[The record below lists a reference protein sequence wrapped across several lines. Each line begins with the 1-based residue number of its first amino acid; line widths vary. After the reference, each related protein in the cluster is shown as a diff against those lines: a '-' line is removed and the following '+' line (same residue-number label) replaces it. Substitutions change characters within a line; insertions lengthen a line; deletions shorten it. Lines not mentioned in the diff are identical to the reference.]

1 MTITPTYTG
10 CPATQVIERDIRAAL
25 DAAGF
30 RDVAI
35 ETVLSPPW
43 TTDWITESGKAK
55 LHAYGIAPPSSR
67 GDRDLP
73 AMRLGRHRRI
83 EPLRLDARARRNGAA
98 APAWSRSTGSS
109 ATDERRLSTPSRLP
123 RWWTRRTRPVR
134 SASTFPRN
142 LRETF
147 KFKPG
152 QHLTLKAEISGE
164 ELRRNYSLCVAPQ
177 DGQVTVTVKRIAGG
191 AFSNW
196 ANDNLKPGM
205 AIEVMPPHGSFT
217 WDFAPGAANHYVGF
231 AGGSGIT
238 PVMSLL
244 KTALLTEPDSRF
256 TLFYGNRDSNSI
268 IFLEAL
274 AQLKNRFMDRLQVH
288 HFLAEEAE
296 EFELFNGMLDRA
308 KCDEI
313 LETLIDP
320 AEVAAF
326 FICGPGPMMDAA
338 EEALKAKGVASD
350 KIHLERFT
358 ADRPP
363 EALQAQTRRRCRRAR
378 QGLTMLV
385 TLDGRKRRV
394 AFDAAAGN
402 ILDSARAAGLPAP
415 FACKAGVCATC
426 RARVVSGEVEMAA
439 RYGLTDEE
447 VAAGYVL
454 TCQSVP
460 KGEGVELDYDA

>member
-1 MTITPTYTG
+1 MSVSFHTLTIADVVEET
-10 CPATQVIERDIRAAL
+10 AEARSIRFA
-25 DAAGF
+25 
-30 RDVAI
+30 VP
-35 ETVLSPPW
+35 E
-43 TTDWITESGKAK
+43 E
-55 LHAYGIAPPSSR
+55 
-67 GDRDLP
+67 
-73 AMRLGRHRRI
+73 
-83 EPLRLDARARRNGAA
+83 
-98 APAWSRSTGSS
+98 
-109 ATDERRLSTPSRLP
+109 
-123 RWWTRRTRPVR
+123 
-134 SASTFPRN
+134 

-147 KFKPG
+147 LFKPG

-164 ELRRNYSLCVAPQ
+164 EIRRNYSLCVAPQ
-177 DGQVTVTVKRIAGG
+177 DGQVMVTVKRIAGG

-196 ANDNLKPGM
+196 ANDTLKPGM
-205 AIEVMPPHGSFT
+205 AIAVMAPHGSFT
-217 WDFAPGAANHYVGF
+217 WDFAAGAANHYVGF

-256 TLFYGNRDSNSI
+256 TLFYGNRDSSSI

-274 AQLKNRFMDRLQVH
+274 AQLKNSFMDRLQVH

-296 EFELFNGMLDRA
+296 EFALFNGMLDRS

-313 LETLIDP
+313 LQALVDP

-338 EEALKAKGVASD
+338 EEALLAKGVD
-350 KIHLERFT
+350 RDRIHLERFT
-358 ADRPP
+358 AGRPSAAL
-363 EALQAQTRRRCRRAR
+363 EAQMQALTREAA
-378 QGLTMLV
+378 GLTMLV
-385 TLDGRKRRV
+385 TLDGRKRRI
-394 AFDAAAGN
+394 AFDATAGN

-426 RARVVSGEVEMAA
+426 RARIVSGEVEMAA

-447 VAAGYVL
+447 VASGYVL

-460 KGEGVELDYDA
+460 KGDGVELDYDA